1 MSKDANIETVAFDE
15 RDEVIVDKIG
25 QAVRQAMKAREEVQN
40 ALAEAIDSSSTFG
53 YELGVLDERHRVLD
67 LMREVLDQK
76 QYADLYKKVENG

>member
-1 MSKDANIETVAFDE
+1 MSKNVNIETVAFDE
-15 RDEVIVDKIG
+15 RDEVVVNKIG
-25 QAVRQAMKAREEVQN
+25 QAVRQAMKAREDAQN

-67 LMREVLDQK
+67 AMREVLDQK

>member
-1 MSKDANIETVAFDE
+1 VSKNVNIETVAFDE
-15 RDEVIVDKIG
+15 RDEVVVNKIG
-25 QAVRQAMKAREEVQN
+25 QAVRQAMKAREDAQN

-67 LMREVLDQK
+67 AMREVLDQK

>member
-1 MSKDANIETVAFDE
+1 VSKDANIETVAFDE

>member
-1 MSKDANIETVAFDE
+1 MSRDVDIESVAFDE
-15 RDEVIVDKIG
+15 RDEVVVNKIG
-25 QAVRQAMKAREEVQN
+25 QAVRQAMKAREDAQN

-67 LMREVLDQK
+67 AMREVLDQK